1 MSELNTDSPTGQPEQ
16 PPAGQAVQSPAV
28 QPLAEDPAEHPAERS
43 TGFPAASP
51 GQLPPKGTL
60 RRRRT
65 AGVLGAALLALTVVA
80 GVGFTAV
87 TVSGAD
93 RDPGKPVWTFPGA
106 QAKSKGNQQAP
117 GLRGMLLPFD
127 RSATGYT
134 RGPDIGGFGSDAE
147 LDGAEATALRKQSIR
162 GLPPQ
167 TRRKLEEMI
176 DKQHIVG
183 MAMRSYQRADTWSV
197 SQKHAFTI
205 SFQLLQM
212 ENRTS
217 VRDLAAG
224 QRETFT
230 ALQVFRKGPAI
241 PGHKNAACFLT
252 PKGDGEKLAR
262 MFCSAYAG
270 NVLVGVNVSG
280 NRSLDTNALAL
291 FVARQLDR
299 IKDPGESV

>member
-1 MSELNTDSPTGQPEQ
+1 MSELNTDSPAGQPLVEQ
-16 PPAGQAVQSPAV
+16 PPVEP
-28 QPLAEDPAEHPAERS
+28 
-43 TGFPAASP
+43 PAAFP
-51 GQLPPKGTL
+51 GELPPKDTA

-65 AGVLGAALLALTVVA
+65 AGVLGAVLLALTVVA

-93 RDPGKPVWTFPGA
+93 RDPGKPVWTFPKA
-106 QAKSKGNQQAP
+106 QTKDKENQQDP
-117 GLRGMLLPFD
+117 GLHGMLLPFD
-127 RSATGYT
+127 QGATGYT
-134 RGPDIGGFGSDAE
+134 RGPDIGSFGSDAE
-147 LDGAEATALRKQSIR
+147 LNGAEATALRKQSIR
-162 GLPPQ
+162 DLPPQ
-167 TRRKLEEMI
+167 TRRKLEQLI

-183 MAMRSYQRADTWSV
+183 MAMRSYQRADSWSI
-197 SQKHAFTI
+197 SQKHAFII

-217 VRDLAAG
+217 VRNLAAA
-224 QRETFT
+224 QQELFT
-230 ALQVFRKGPAI
+230 ALRVFHKGPAI

-252 PKGDGEKLAR
+252 PKDDGEKLAR

-280 NRSLDTNALAL
+280 NRSLDTNAIAL